1 MKISLTS
8 DKGIPEITQE
18 DLDHISPL
26 HQIIAK
32 ELIAAGKIHLIE
44 KVSSEG

>member
-1 MKISLTS
+1 MKNPLES
-8 DKGIPEITQE
+8 DKGIPEITRE

-44 KVSSEG
+44 KAPAGG

>member
-1 MKISLTS
+1 MNSPGAANK
-8 DKGIPEITQE
+8 DIPEITQE

-32 ELIAAGKIHLIE
+32 ELIALGRIRLIN
-44 KVSSEG
+44 KSQSEL

>member
-1 MKISLTS
+1 MNLILSS
-8 DKGIPEITQE
+8 NKGIPDVTQE

-32 ELIAAGKIHLIE
+32 ELIAAGKLHLIKDSPQE
-44 KVSSEG
+44 

>member
-1 MKISLTS
+1 MKSSLAS
-8 DKGIPEITQE
+8 DKAIPEITRE

-32 ELIAAGKIHLIE
+32 ELIAAGKIRLIKE
-44 KVSSEG
+44 VSAGG